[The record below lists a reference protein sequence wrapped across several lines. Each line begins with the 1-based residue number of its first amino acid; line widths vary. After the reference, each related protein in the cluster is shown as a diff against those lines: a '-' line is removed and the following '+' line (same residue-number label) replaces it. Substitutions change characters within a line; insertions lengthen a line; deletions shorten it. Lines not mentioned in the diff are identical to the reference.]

1 MRIGFV
7 GCGAIGS
14 CYASYLSRKHEVCV
28 LDTYAP
34 VIESIKKNGILL
46 DECAPGS
53 GTGETVSFRPAMAT
67 TDPKEIGVVDLLI
80 VFVHYQYLEAAV
92 RNALPMIDR
101 HTMILCLQ
109 NGLGNYDEIAKV
121 VPEEQIIIGNTAFG
135 ATPMEPGH
143 VKHTGTGVT
152 NMGSLKAPKENV
164 ERMAEA
170 LREAGLEVCVHE
182 NVMNAIWHKLLANVA
197 INGMSALLETKNGFV
212 DGNQYAH
219 EAARMLVEEAITVA
233 NACGCT
239 LDHDAEL
246 EHAYEVSRMTDETIS
261 SMVQDVT
268 HHRETEIRI
277 ITGAV
282 CRLGREHG
290 IATPCND
297 LMLQLVLA
305 KQSIYLGQHRRGGH
319 MGRQGP
325 VVIGHGLEQYQGLT
339 GGVGG
344 DGDPDEVGLPQ
355 LLGGNGAVQGHAQI
369 LLHGLAQDPALQ
381 QLGIGGGHIGGGGD
395 IRIVQVAGAGGDG
408 EGGGAGIL
416 LGHEA
421 RQHDP
426 RRHGAGEGRQQ
437 QHPQLPRQR
446 PQDAEGLDMGP
457 LQALIV
463 FIHDDPSFIPPPP
476 PDRRCSSGP
485 GR

>member
-1 MRIGFV
+1 MKIGFV

-14 CYASYLSRKHEVCV
+14 CYASYLSREHEVCV

-34 VIESIKKNGILL
+34 VIESIKKNGILV
-46 DECAPGS
+46 DECVPGT
-53 GTGETVSFRPAMAT
+53 GTGETVVFHPAMAT

-92 RNALPMIDR
+92 RNALPMIDK

-135 ATPMEPGH
+135 STPVAPGH

-152 NMGSLKAPKENV
+152 NMGSLKEIGVVDLLIVFVHYQYLEAAVRNALPMIDKHTMVLCLQNGLGNYDEIAKVVPEEQIIIGNTAFGSTPVGPGHVKHTGTGVTNLGSLKAPMAKV
-164 ERMAEA
+164 EEMAEG
-170 LREAGLEVCVHE
+170 LRAAGLEVQVHE
-182 NVMNAIWHKLLANVA
+182 NVMNTIWHKLLANVA

-219 EAARMLVEEAITVA
+219 EAARMLVEEAIVVA

-290 IATPCND
+290 IPTPCND

-305 KQSIYLGQHRRGGH
+305 KQSIYLGR
-319 MGRQGP
+319 
-325 VVIGHGLEQYQGLT
+325 
-339 GGVGG
+339 
-344 DGDPDEVGLPQ
+344 
-355 LLGGNGAVQGHAQI
+355 
-369 LLHGLAQDPALQ
+369 
-381 QLGIGGGHIGGGGD
+381 
-395 IRIVQVAGAGGDG
+395 
-408 EGGGAGIL
+408 
-416 LGHEA
+416 
-421 RQHDP
+421 
-426 RRHGAGEGRQQ
+426 
-437 QHPQLPRQR
+437 
-446 PQDAEGLDMGP
+446 
-457 LQALIV
+457 
-463 FIHDDPSFIPPPP
+463 
-476 PDRRCSSGP
+476 
-485 GR
+485 

>member
-1 MRIGFV
+1 M
-7 GCGAIGS
+7 
-14 CYASYLSRKHEVCV
+14 LSKIEKLVACVCV
-28 LDTYAP
+28 SIMAVLVFINVIARYGFGNSLAVSDEMSTYLFVLMSFMGTAVAARRKAHLGLSIVTDHVSPRARMIISMVMYAISALFCLLIVIFGIQMVISQYQMGQETATMQWPEWIYGSFVP
-34 VIESIKKNGILL
+34 VG
-46 DECAPGS
+46 AA
-53 GTGETVSFRPAMAT
+53 FAMMAFLQT
-67 TDPKEIGVVDLLI
+67 MVQMYLLI

-92 RNALPMIDR
+92 RNALPMIDK
-101 HTMILCLQ
+101 HTMVLCLQ

-135 ATPMEPGH
+135 STPVGPGH

-152 NMGSLKAPKENV
+152 NLGSLKAPMAKV
-164 ERMAEA
+164 EEMAEG
-170 LREAGLEVCVHE
+170 LRAAGLEVQVHE

-219 EAARMLVEEAITVA
+219 EAARMLVEEAIVVA

-290 IATPCND
+290 IPTPCND

-305 KQSIYLGQHRRGGH
+305 KQSIYLGR
-319 MGRQGP
+319 
-325 VVIGHGLEQYQGLT
+325 
-339 GGVGG
+339 
-344 DGDPDEVGLPQ
+344 
-355 LLGGNGAVQGHAQI
+355 
-369 LLHGLAQDPALQ
+369 
-381 QLGIGGGHIGGGGD
+381 
-395 IRIVQVAGAGGDG
+395 
-408 EGGGAGIL
+408 
-416 LGHEA
+416 
-421 RQHDP
+421 
-426 RRHGAGEGRQQ
+426 
-437 QHPQLPRQR
+437 
-446 PQDAEGLDMGP
+446 
-457 LQALIV
+457 
-463 FIHDDPSFIPPPP
+463 
-476 PDRRCSSGP
+476 
-485 GR
+485 